1 MDLDTIRT
9 RTYTPAVMIEVDLT
23 EPTAGT
29 EELFLILY
37 CIVDDLYS
45 EVTPDWIRLRNG
57 ADRMDMTDS
66 EIITLSIMQE
76 GQSNNS
82 ELSFHRVVRKDYLH
96 LFPDLICRSRYHRR
110 RKNLMGIQR
119 EMLRALMDRLRLLA
133 AWLALDSAPITTAKS
148 PRWKSARMSI
158 WAAEAGYC
166 PSKQQFFLGFRLH
179 LLVSN
184 TGAICDF
191 VLSPANVGE
200 RRVAQH
206 LLAVEAAWQ
215 ARQSAL
221 LSNLSKARPVLADN
235 GYCGDWLASLFGKNG
250 GALWYA
256 LRRSKEA
263 TSKGEAALR
272 AWHRGLRARV
282 ESVFASLEDQFQI
295 EETRARSVWGVMTRV
310 VAKLLSYMVGFVVN
324 ESLGRPGTALKSLY
338 Q

>member
-1 MDLDTIRT
+1 MSD
-9 RTYTPAVMIEVDLT
+9 
-23 EPTAGT
+23 PTVST
-29 EELFLILY
+29 EELFLIFY
-37 CIVDDLYS
+37 CIIDDLYP
-45 EVTPDWIRLRNG
+45 EVTPDWVRFRTG
-57 ADRMDMTDS
+57 ADRMEMTDP

-76 GQSNNS
+76 GQLQEFLRNDS
-82 ELSFHRVVRKDYLH
+82 ELSFHRVVEKDYLH
-96 LFPDLICRSRYHRR
+96 LFPDLISRSRYHRR
-110 RKNLMGIQR
+110 RKDLMGIQR
-119 EMLRALMDRLRLLA
+119 EMLRVLMNRLRLLA
-133 AWLALDSAPITTAKS
+133 MWLALDSAPITTAES

-158 WAAEAGYC
+158 WAAEAGFA

-200 RRVAQH
+200 RRVAEH
-206 LLAVEAAWQ
+206 MLAVEAEWQ
-215 ARQSAL
+215 TQQAAVL
-221 LSNLSKARPVLADN
+221 AEARPVLADN

-272 AWHRGLRARV
+272 AWHRRGLRARI

-310 VAKLLSYMVGFVVN
+310 VAKLLAYMVGFVVN
-324 ESLGRPGTALKSLY
+324 EVLGRPGTALKSLY
-338 Q
+338 R

>member
-1 MDLDTIRT
+1 
-9 RTYTPAVMIEVDLT
+9 MIEVRSDR
-23 EPTAGT
+23 PTVPT
-29 EELFLILY
+29 EELFLIFY
-37 CIVDDLYS
+37 CIVDDLYP
-45 EVTPDWIRLRNG
+45 EVTPDWVRFRNG
-57 ADRMDMTDS
+57 ADRMAMTDS
-66 EIITLSIMQE
+66 EVITLSVMQE
-76 GQSNNS
+76 GRSNDS
-82 ELSFHRVVRKDYLH
+82 ELSFHRVVQKDYLH

-110 RKNLMGIQR
+110 RKDLMGIQR
-119 EMLRALMDRLRLLA
+119 EMLRLLMNRLRLLA
-133 AWLALDSAPITTAKS
+133 MWLALDSAPITTAES

-158 WAAEAGYC
+158 WAAEAGFA

-200 RRVAQH
+200 RRVAEH
-206 LLAVEAAWQ
+206 MLAVEAEWQ
-215 ARQSAL
+215 TQQAAML
-221 LSNLSKARPVLADN
+221 AGARPVLADN

-256 LRRSKEA
+256 LRRSRKAASE
-263 TSKGEAALR
+263 GEAALR
-272 AWHRGLRARV
+272 AWHRGLRARI

-324 ESLGRPGTALKSLY
+324 EALGRPGTALKSLY
-338 Q
+338 R